1 MLFIICIKNFIQ
13 IKNMKARINENETK
27 ELNPT
32 EIGERFI
39 SVMNKLQELGVFY
52 GENYGGKYEEKYPHS
67 CYMFNLRL
75 DRHRSGFESLI
86 EDGCGDNTEEVEIAR
101 EDTSVEEL
109 LVLLEKTFDKLK
121 NS

>member
-1 MLFIICIKNFIQ
+1 
-13 IKNMKARINENETK
+13 MKARIKENETK

-67 CYMFNLRL
+67 CYMFILRL

-86 EDGCGDNTEEVEIAR
+86 EDGCGDNTEEVEVAR

-109 LVLLEKTFDKLK
+109 LVLLERTFDKLK

>member
-1 MLFIICIKNFIQ
+1 
-13 IKNMKARINENETK
+13 MKARINENETK

-32 EIGERFI
+32 KIGEGFI

-67 CYMFNLRL
+67 CCMLVIRL
-75 DRHRSGFESLI
+75 DRHRSSFESFI

-109 LVLLEKTFDKLK
+109 LVLLERTFDKLK

>member
-1 MLFIICIKNFIQ
+1 
-13 IKNMKARINENETK
+13 MKARINENEMK

-39 SVMNKLQELGVFY
+39 NVMNKLQELGVFY

-86 EDGCGDNTEEVEIAR
+86 EDGCGDNTEEIETAN

-109 LVLLEKTFDKLK
+109 LVLLEKTLEKLK

>member
-1 MLFIICIKNFIQ
+1 
-13 IKNMKARINENETK
+13 MKARINENETK

-39 SVMNKLQELGVFY
+39 NVMNKLQELGVFY
-52 GENYGGKYEEKYPHS
+52 GENYGGEYEEKYPHS
-67 CYMFNLRL
+67 CYMFNIRL
-75 DRHRSGFESLI
+75 DRHRSGFESFI
-86 EDGCGDNTEEVEIAR
+86 EDGRDNNTKEVETAR

-109 LVLLEKTFDKLK
+109 LVLLERTFDKLK